1 MTTKQDIR
9 RLRIEKGYRDVML
22 LDPLGERKLCQLD
35 LKPEIEM
42 RFLAGEIIHVLGPDP
57 VKTRF
62 WQSSNVT
69 SFPTVSF
76 ALHSHFWRS
85 TDKGG
90 RQFLGIQMLSI
101 EGQELM
107 SEAFRGED
115 FIHTS
120 DAKQIAADFAIYV
133 LSALEQTP
141 RTKGRQL

>member
-22 LDPLGERKLCQLD
+22 LDPLGERKLCRLD
-35 LKPEIEM
+35 LKPEIEKH
-42 RFLAGEIIHVLGPDP
+42 FLMGKTVKVMGPDP
-57 VKTRF
+57 TPTRF
-62 WQSSNVT
+62 FGSDVYHIPLKWYS
-69 SFPTVSF
+69 
-76 ALHSHFWRS
+76 LHGYIWRNK
-85 TDKGG
+85 DHEG
-90 RQFLGIQMLSI
+90 RKFLGIQI
-101 EGQELM
+101 ICNAGQELM

-120 DAKQIAADFAIYV
+120 DAKQIAADFAIHV